1 LHDDGDVLRRL
12 RLVALAIVLVGV
24 AAVFAAPAPG
34 GANHGQP
41 TYETPA
47 FPDDFPDPFI
57 LNAPG
62 DKYYG
67 YATLGPMGNVQT
79 ISSTDLA
86 HWTKVGNALPRM
98 PAWSD
103 ATYVERLWAPAVV
116 ERSGSY
122 VMFFAA
128 VVGKET
134 ANNSRDNRLR
144 CIGVATASQPQGPFT
159 PDDSGPIVC
168 DRGRNG
174 SIDPSVFVDGTG
186 TPYLLWKSEGIPGQ
200 EPPKIWIQQLEANA
214 RTKAAGSVATAI
226 LEADQPWEYPLI
238 ENPSMVNVGD
248 RYWLFYSGQLW
259 DTPEYAIG
267 YASCL
272 TPTGPCDKPPNRPLL
287 VSSGQVAGPGA
298 PELFVD
304 KAGARW
310 IAYHAWTAGKVGYR
324 TGGIRTLRLR
334 RIAFPEA
341 DLSGPSPFTPVL
353 GDRSGQFP
361 VPQRTFG
368 IRDESPYARV
378 ARLSASTV
386 PPNAPVTYVATG
398 ERFPD
403 ALAASAAAGKER
415 SPVLLVTHGSVPPET
430 EAELR
435 RLAPGHIIVMGGPE
449 AISDAVY
456 NHLAQFPKG
465 GLHREAG
472 VNRYHTAALVSRLTF
487 PTAGVV
493 YVATGERFPDA
504 LAAGAAGARNG
515 GPVLLVTPN
524 DIPIDTRRELERLR
538 PARIVIVG
546 GPAAVSEGVEAA
558 LRGFSGDVRRVFGD
572 DRYGTAMA
580 LTAEFGQPLGGVVVT
595 TGEDF
600 PDAVAAGATGM
611 PVVLTPPGG
620 EVPGELRYGIDLLRP
635 LGLIAMGHPSLV
647 SDQAVDS
654 LR

>member
-1 LHDDGDVLRRL
+1 MPRRL
-12 RLVALAIVLVGV
+12 RLVALVVALLGGLVSL
-24 AAVFAAPAPG
+24 APSPG
-34 GANHGQP
+34 GANHGAP
-41 TYETPA
+41 TYETAA

-57 LNAPG
+57 LNATG

-98 PAWSD
+98 PEWSD
-103 ATYVERLWAPAVV
+103 ATYLERLWAPAVV
-116 ERSGSY
+116 ERNGSY

-128 VVGKET
+128 VVGKEA
-134 ANNSRDNRLR
+134 ANNSRDSRLR

-159 PDDSGPIVC
+159 ADDSGPIVC
-168 DRGRNG
+168 DRERNG

-186 TPYLLWKSEGIPGQ
+186 TPYLLWKSEGIPGR
-200 EPPKIWIQQLEANA
+200 EPPKIWIQQLEGDA
-214 RTKAAGSVATAI
+214 RTKAAGSAATAI

-259 DTPEYAIG
+259 DTANYAIG

-272 TPTGPCDKPPNRPLL
+272 TPTGPCDKAPNRPML
-287 VSSGQVAGPGA
+287 VSSGSVAGPGA

-304 KAGARW
+304 KQGARW
-310 IAYHAWTAGKVGYR
+310 IGYHAWTAGKVGYGN
-324 TGGIRTLRLR
+324 GGIRTLRLR
-334 RIAFPEA
+334 RIAFPDGA
-341 DLSGPSPFTPVL
+341 NSPSPFTPVL
-353 GDRSGQFP
+353 GDRNGQFA
-361 VPQRTFG
+361 VPQRTLG
-368 IRDESPYARV
+368 IRDDSPYARV
-378 ARLSASTV
+378 ANLSASTV

-398 ERFPD
+398 ENFPD

-415 SPVLLVTHGSVPPET
+415 SPVLLVTKGSVPPET
-430 EAELR
+430 EAELK
-435 RLAPGHIIVMGGPE
+435 RLAPGHIIVMGGTD

-472 VNRYHTAALVSRLTF
+472 VNRYHTASLVSRLTF
-487 PTAGVV
+487 PNPGVPVV

-515 GPVLLVTPN
+515 GPVLLVTPGS
-524 DIPIDTRRELERLR
+524 IPIDTRNELGRLK
-538 PARIVIVG
+538 PQRIVVVG
-546 GPAAVSEGVEAA
+546 GPAAVTETVEAE

-572 DRYGTAMA
+572 DRYATAMS
-580 LTAEFGQPLGGVVVT
+580 LTPEFGQPVGGVVIT

-635 LGLIAMGHPSLV
+635 LGLIAMGHPTLV
-647 SDQAVDS
+647 SDQAVAS
-654 LR
+654 LG